1 MKKEIINK
9 INRNERF
16 VLSTIAIKYHINKE
30 TNTTICIG
38 TFKILFRRKII
49 ECIDIS
55 DSCIKSP
62 TDVNNEE
69 FAKKLA
75 RARVERS
82 AYKYFKS
89 YFMNISLDELI
100 MSTIHVE
107 GKKIN
112 PYKLLT
118 YINNSIK
125 FAEDMIAHQNH
136 YIYKVY

>member
-1 MKKEIINK
+1 MKKEIIK

-62 TDVNNEE
+62 TDVNKETLKE
-69 FAKKLA
+69 TLK
-75 RARVERS
+75 
-82 AYKYFKS
+82 
-89 YFMNISLDELI
+89 
-100 MSTIHVE
+100 
-107 GKKIN
+107 
-112 PYKLLT
+112 
-118 YINNSIK
+118 SIK
-125 FAEDMIAHQNH
+125 
-136 YIYKVY
+136 